1 MHVPE
6 AAASQTAA
14 LPFTL
19 WMSWQWPL
27 HFFLKLFSHF
37 SNQIHELLM
46 TPHAFF
52 FLQRKNV
59 FIGTIW
65 GGCEQPSF
73 CSCTCSDFVV
83 AERTDEALFSFWKS
97 LEMDLNSTL
106 SWGAHSKSRFNPHIL
121 QYMMDATSERQ
132 TRPQTANNIHTY
144 MLCPLLCQ
152 SDAPVWDMLEH
163 NVESSQ
169 VFRKW
174 GCSVSFQCFINK
186 AWLNYEICLL
196 THAWA
201 WRRWLTWGSFLR
213 EASFFSVHYFFMMII
228 CKYCRFQIACVWTHI
243 WLKGHD
249 LIVTDGFIQTK
260 LHLSNI

>member
-1 MHVPE
+1 MTP
-6 AAASQTAA
+6 A
-14 LPFTL
+14 L
-19 WMSWQWPL
+19 
-27 HFFLKLFSHF
+27 FFKILFSLF
-37 SNQIHELLM
+37 KSN
-46 TPHAFF
+46 TWATYDTSCFFF

-65 GGCEQPSF
+65 GGCEEPSF
-73 CSCTCSDFVV
+73 CSCTCSDFAV
-83 AERTDEALFSFWKS
+83 AERTDEALFSSWKP

-106 SWGAHSKSRFNPHIL
+106 SWGAHSKSRFNPHSRFNL
-121 QYMMDATSERQ
+121 QCMMDVTLERQ

-152 SDAPVWDMLEH
+152 SNAPVWDMLEH

-174 GCSVSFQCFINK
+174 GCSVSFQCYINK
-186 AWLNYEICLL
+186 AWLNYEIYLL

-201 WRRWLTWGSFLR
+201 WRRLLTCGSFLR
-213 EASFFSVHYFFMMII
+213 EASFFSVHYFFIMII

-243 WLKGHD
+243 WLKGHE
-249 LIVTDGFIQTK
+249 LIVTDWFIQTK
-260 LHLSNI
+260 SH